1 MVNLRHILLLLLTAT
16 TLGAYGQNYA
26 TSDTITEY
34 PNKGTF
40 YHDRFEGRK
49 CASGEIFDQN
59 KFTAAHW
66 KIKMG
71 TLVMV
76 TNRNSGLQVIVKVND
91 RCPKRGVFD
100 MSHRAANAI
109 GIRGCQN
116 VTIRILPE
124 GYEERWAAQE
134 YLFDSVATRPNAKST
149 TTAVPTKAA
158 RKDNILVI
166 NKPEGSS
173 SGGYNL
179 LLGYAAS
186 HGEAYTLTR
195 HLPAAYRDRVAI
207 ESIDGLD
214 SLRIT
219 LDVRFTK
226 EQAEQLAKSL
236 RGSFPQVEITPAG

>member
-49 CASGEIFDQN
+49 CASGEVFDQN

-109 GIRGCQN
+109 GIRGCQD
-116 VTIRILPE
+116 VTIRILPP
-124 GYEERWAAQE
+124 GYEDRWAAQE
-134 YLFDSVATRPNAKST
+134 LMFDSVTTKHYGKPATAT
-149 TTAVPTKAA
+149 TTKKADS
-158 RKDNILVI
+158 KDNILVI
-166 NKPEGSS
+166 NDKEGRAA
-173 SGGYNL
+173 GGYNL
-179 LLGYAAS
+179 LLAYAS
-186 HGEAYTLTR
+186 NHGEAYELTR
-195 HLPAAYRDRVAI
+195 HLPTAYRDRVAI